1 MKSRRNRQ
9 QRRNR
14 RRQKT
19 LRKRRL
25 SRSLLRRLRGGAL
38 TSIPTGAV
46 VNMRLDPKDPYSIPI
61 TVGKEQAE
69 EIIDDASY

>member
-1 MKSRRNRQ
+1 
-9 QRRNR
+9 
-14 RRQKT
+14 
-19 LRKRRL
+19 
-25 SRSLLRRLRGGAL
+25 L

-69 EIIDDASY
+69 EIIEDTTY

>member
-1 MKSRRNRQ
+1 MKSRRNRR
-9 QRRNR
+9 QRR
-14 RRQKT
+14 QT
-19 LRKRRL
+19 QRKRNAR
-25 SRSLLRRLRGGAL
+25 SRSRQRKQRGGAL

-69 EIIDDASY
+69 EIIEDATY

>member
-1 MKSRRNRQ
+1 
-9 QRRNR
+9 
-14 RRQKT
+14 
-19 LRKRRL
+19 
-25 SRSLLRRLRGGAL
+25 LRRLRGGAL

-46 VNMRLDPKDPYSIPI
+46 VTMRLDPKDPYSIPI